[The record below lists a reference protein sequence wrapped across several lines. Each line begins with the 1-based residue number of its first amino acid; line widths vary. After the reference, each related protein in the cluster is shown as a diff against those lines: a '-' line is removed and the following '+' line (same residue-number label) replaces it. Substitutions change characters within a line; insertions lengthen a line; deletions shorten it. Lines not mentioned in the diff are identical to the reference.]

1 MISLLILFD
10 IAPDPVRSGAALGV
24 ALAVIVFVLLLVG
37 VAALVFWLW
46 LRKRGQRAQEMIRG
60 EYSQT
65 SSAVQVNNPN
75 QP

>member
-1 MISLLILFD
+1 MSLLILFD
-10 IAPDPVRSGAALGV
+10 VAPDPVRSGAALGV
-24 ALAVIVFVLLLVG
+24 ALVVIVFVLVLVG

-46 LRKRGQRAQEMIRG
+46 LRKRGQGAQEMIRP

-65 SSAVQVNNPN
+65 ASAVQVNSPN

>member
-1 MISLLILFD
+1 MSLLMFLD
-10 IAPDPVRSGAALGV
+10 VAPDPVRSGGALGV
-24 ALAVIVFVLLLVG
+24 ALAVIVFVLLLVA

-46 LRKRGQRAQEMIRG
+46 LRKRGQRTQAMIRP

-65 SSAVQVNNPN
+65 SSPAQVNSPN

>member
-1 MISLLILFD
+1 MSLLILLD

-24 ALAVIVFVLLLVG
+24 ALVIIVFVIVLVG
-37 VAALVFWLW
+37 VAALVLFLW
-46 LRKRGQRAQEMIRG
+46 LRKRGQAAQEMIRP

-65 SSAVQVNNPN
+65 SGPAQNSPN